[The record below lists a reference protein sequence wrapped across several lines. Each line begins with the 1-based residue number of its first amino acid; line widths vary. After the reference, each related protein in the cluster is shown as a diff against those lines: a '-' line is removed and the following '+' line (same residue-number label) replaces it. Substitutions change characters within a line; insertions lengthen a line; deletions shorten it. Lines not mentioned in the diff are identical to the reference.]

1 MINPVLYIFVWS
13 SLELSNITVI
23 FSVHGDSV
31 WSTLPPGTSSV
42 GFEHQFVEYIMLFT
56 FAEPKIVIKSMILV
70 NGVIFKKSK
79 KSFLLLLRRS
89 KNDFFDFL

>member
-1 MINPVLYIFVWS
+1 VINPVLYILAGS
-13 SLELSNITVI
+13 SLELSNIAVI
-23 FSVHGDSV
+23 FCVHGDSV

-42 GFEHQFVEYIMLFT
+42 GLEHQFVEYIMLFT
-56 FAEPKIVIKSMILV
+56 FTEPKIVIKSMISV
-70 NGVIFKKSK
+70 NGVNFKKSK